1 MNDPTPPRVRVFQP
15 FTHPAER
22 VFEAWLDPADIGR
35 WMFGPTV
42 RHEEIVRLVV
52 DARVG
57 GGFSF
62 LVRRDGREIDHVG
75 TYLELVRPT
84 RLAFTW
90 GISPPVETSR
100 VIVALTP
107 LTAGCELTLTH
118 ELHPAWA
125 HFADRT
131 AAGWTNML
139 GALAA
144 ALDR

>member
-1 MNDPTPPRVRVFQP
+1 MNDNPAPSVRVFQP
-15 FTHPAER
+15 LPHPAER
-22 VFEAWLDPADIGR
+22 VFEAWLDPAVIGR
-35 WMFGPTV
+35 WMFGPRI
-42 RHEEIVRLVV
+42 RHEEIVRLAV

-62 LVRRDGREIDHVG
+62 LVQREGREIDHVG
-75 TYLELVRPT
+75 TYLEMIRPI

-90 GISPPVETSR
+90 GIAPPVETSR

-107 LTAGCELTLTH
+107 LAAGCELTLTH

-125 HFADRT
+125 HFADQT
-131 AAGWTNML
+131 AAGWSNML

-144 ALDR
+144 ALDH